1 MLTTNQK
8 GAVAE
13 AAIAKAPTELG
24 IGVYRPMATNAA
36 ISSSTSA
43 FGSCASN
50 ASGRHETAMS
60 SPSVFTPRGGLENSE
75 LAATTTVLLRV
86 EAAKNN
92 QAAGIRW
99 ARDYEFGATLGRLA
113 GP

>member
-1 MLTTNQK
+1 LILTGRSTGDN
-8 GAVAE
+8 ALPVAPSE
-13 AAIAKAPTELG
+13 RVDT
-24 IGVYRPMATNAA
+24 VVV
-36 ISSSTSA
+36 
-43 FGSCASN
+43 
-50 ASGRHETAMS
+50 RHETAMS